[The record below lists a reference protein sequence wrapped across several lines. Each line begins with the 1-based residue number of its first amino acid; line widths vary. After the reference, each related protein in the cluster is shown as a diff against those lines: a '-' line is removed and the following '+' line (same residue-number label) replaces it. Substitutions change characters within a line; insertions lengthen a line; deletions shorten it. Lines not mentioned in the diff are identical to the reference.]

1 MKYDNSHKDRG
12 SGLIVLVIVTAF
24 LLAVGL
30 LLLYVTGAGPEVAGN
45 LRFQQQAFNAAEAG
59 FDNAWSAL
67 EGYFIAAGWEN
78 FDGHYLTQPTGIDL
92 TTHENF
98 YRKKTDEEIFTM
110 LDPGNDGTADDPNV
124 IFYKEPFVL
133 NPSGGLDTRYT
144 YTAFL
149 IDDEVGYP
157 DLPDAYDAV
166 LVCIGTV
173 QVQGRII
180 ASSRLEIELATQLPG
195 GP

>member
-1 MKYDNSHKDRG
+1 MRYDNSGKDRG

-30 LLLYVTGAGPEVAGN
+30 LLLYVTGAGPQVAGN
-45 LRFQQQAFNAAEAG
+45 LRLQEQAFNAAEAG

-78 FDGHYLTQPTGIDL
+78 FDGHYVTLPAGIDL
-92 TTHENF
+92 PADDNYF
-98 YRKKTDEEIFTM
+98 RKKTDQDILTM
-110 LDPGNDGTADDPNV
+110 LDPGGDGTADDPNV
-124 IFYKEPFVL
+124 IFYKIPYVL
-133 NPSGGLDTRYT
+133 NPSGGLDTRYA

-149 IDDEVGYP
+149 IDDEGG
-157 DLPDAYDAV
+157 LGTPDAYDT
-166 LVCIGTV
+166 LLICIGTV

-180 ASSRLEIELATQLPG
+180 ASSRLEIVLTTQLPG